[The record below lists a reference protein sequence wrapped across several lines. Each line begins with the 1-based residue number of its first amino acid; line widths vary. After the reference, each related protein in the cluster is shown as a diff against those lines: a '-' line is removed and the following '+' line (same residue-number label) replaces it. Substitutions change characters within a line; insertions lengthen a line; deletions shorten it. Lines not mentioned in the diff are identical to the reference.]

1 MRPGRLSLAA
11 LLATA
16 MPLAVGGQSVVVD
29 EGTFAVTIAGQSAGS
44 ESFTIRRAGIGS
56 DAVVVANAVVRI
68 DTAEGV
74 TELRSLLETLLPDGA
89 ASKYQLKMTGAEVS
103 EVTLALAGRRFVSLI
118 RTQRGEE
125 EREFLA
131 RPETRIVE
139 EGVAHQYYFLG
150 SVREGSAAPVLE
162 PRTRRQIRLVA
173 SAWVDQVLD
182 LGATQVPARRVVFTA
197 GEEER
202 IVWFDRQGRVLRLEI
217 PSRSFVAERT
227 DLVG

>member
-1 MRPGRLSLAA
+1 
-11 LLATA
+11 

>member
-1 MRPGRLSLAA
+1 
-11 LLATA
+11 
-16 MPLAVGGQSVVVD
+16 MPLAIGGQSVVVD

-139 EGVAHQYYFLG
+139 EGVAHL
-150 SVREGSAAPVLE
+150 REGSAAPVLE

>member
-16 MPLAVGGQSVVVD
+16 MPLAIGGQSVVVD

>member
-1 MRPGRLSLAA
+1 M
-11 LLATA
+11 T
-16 MPLAVGGQSVVVD
+16 MPHAVGGQSVVVD
-29 EGTFAVTIAGQSAGS
+29 EGTFAVTIAGRSAGS

-74 TELRSLLETLLPDGA
+74 LELRSLLETLLPDGA
-89 ASKYQLKMTGAEVS
+89 ASKYQLKITGAES
-103 EVTLALAGRRFVSLI
+103 TDVTLALAGRRFVSLI

-131 RPETRIVE
+131 RPETRIIE

-150 SVREGSAAPVLE
+150 SVREGSAAHVLE

-173 SAWVDQVLD
+173 SAWVDQALD
-182 LGATQVPARRVVFTA
+182 LGTTQVPARRVVFTA

-217 PSRSFVAERT
+217 PSRSLVAERT

>member
-1 MRPGRLSLAA
+1 MRPGQLSLAA

-16 MPLAVGGQSVVVD
+16 MPLAAGGQSVVVD

-68 DTAEGV
+68 DTAEGA

-89 ASKYQLKMTGAEVS
+89 ASKYQLKITGAETGD
-103 EVTLALAGRRFVSLI
+103 VTLALAGRRFVSLI

-131 RPETRIVE
+131 RPETRIIE
-139 EGVAHQYYFLG
+139 EGVAHHYHFLG
-150 SVREGSAAPVLE
+150 AVREGSAAPVLE

-173 SAWVDQVLD
+173 SAWVDQTLD
-182 LGATQVPARRVVFTA
+182 LGPTQVTARRVVFTA

>member
-1 MRPGRLSLAA
+1 
-11 LLATA
+11 

-68 DTAEGV
+68 DTSEGV

-89 ASKYQLKMTGAEVS
+89 ASKYQLKITGAES
-103 EVTLALAGRRFVSLI
+103 AEVTLALALAGRRFVSLI

-173 SAWVDQVLD
+173 SAWVDQSLD
-182 LGATQVPARRVVFTA
+182 LGTTQVTARRVVFTA

>member
-16 MPLAVGGQSVVVD
+16 MPLAIGGQSVVVD

-182 LGATQVPARRVVFTA
+182 LGATQVPAWRVVFTA